1 MFYTHCSNQIVPN
14 RPKWFQK
21 RFLGRKIEKKLYI
34 SVNKLKKCNFF
45 WKRLK
50 KNKKTH
56 FFRLKNR
63 KNEFKWLQIDITK
76 WFQKSFLK
84 ILKKTLC
91 GLWVYFEPFG
101 VIFVYLKPFGD
112 ILRNMEIYLKSFG
125 AIWHIWSHFRLF
137 GVTCDYLEPFGTIW
151 VYLETFV

>member
-1 MFYTHCSNQIVPN
+1 MKNTFFSPFFSTKNTFFLVFFKKTVFFLIFLNKRIFLLLRAVCVFYTHCSNQIVPN

-21 RFLGRKIEKKLYI
+21 RFLGRTIEKKLYI

-56 FFRLKNR
+56 FFRLKTR

-76 WFQKSFLK
+76 WFQIDPNGSKYLQ
-84 ILKKTLC
+84 
-91 GLWVYFEPFG
+91 
-101 VIFVYLKPFGD
+101 IFPSDSK
-112 ILRNMEIYLKSFG
+112 
-125 AIWHIWSHFRLF
+125 
-137 GVTCDYLEPFGTIW
+137 
-151 VYLETFV
+151 